1 LNTSSETDFAAA
13 TRGEPLAKDAFIETF
28 LCRPGLL

>member
-13 TRGEPLAKDAFIETF
+13 TRGPKWFTEGGEVAAVEIV
-28 LCRPGLL
+28 

>member
-13 TRGEPLAKDAFIETF
+13 TRGLKWFTGAGEAAAVEIV
-28 LCRPGLL
+28 